1 MMKALSNPNGKFE
14 LNVDKT
20 TVSMSS
26 ITSDPGGFMLP
37 GFAPIQTQNNF
48 IASSLNTF
56 TLGADSHGIV
66 RYTDWTSPTSSGA
79 AARAD
84 GYAAGESVAA
94 WTGYSA
100 ALENIS
106 DSIPVHLEAL
116 RDVALM
122 ESELNNFLTN
132 NLQVKEDSLLY
143 SGDGNTPNIKGLYTY
158 ATAFDAAAFISAGGF
173 APASAGLYD
182 LVVSMAAQIMKASKY
197 MVNVVYIN
205 PYDALRMK
213 LVKDT
218 NGQYLFPMYIQTA
231 GGLTMIDNIR
241 VIQSNSV
248 TVNTLVLGDSRMFRR
263 YVGENIN
270 LSMGYNASGD
280 FTKRIITILANM
292 AELFLIRT
300 AEQDSLLKSTDITA
314 DIAAITGAT
323 A

>member
-1 MMKALSNPNGKFE
+1 M
-14 LNVDKT
+14 
-20 TVSMSS
+20 
-26 ITSDPGGFMLP
+26 
-37 GFAPIQTQNNF
+37 
-48 IASSLNTF
+48 
-56 TLGADSHGIV
+56 
-66 RYTDWTSPTSSGA
+66 
-79 AARAD
+79 
-84 GYAAGESVAA
+84 
-94 WTGYSA
+94 
-100 ALENIS
+100 
-106 DSIPVHLEAL
+106 
-116 RDVALM
+116 
-122 ESELNNFLTN
+122 
-132 NLQVKEDSLLY
+132 LY
-143 SGDGNTPNIKGLYTY
+143 SGSGSSPNIKGLYTY